1 MIFSPIGF
9 QRRALPRDG
18 LNLNH
23 FLAPVKLRSLYRKI
37 LRETR
42 YLGTNPIR
50 RETISW
56 IRYEF
61 VRPMT
66 RRNEQLNH
74 QDLIAQLNRQ
84 LKEIQNQSVLIG
96 GQFDKLRGGR
106 VNPTSTK

>member
-1 MIFSPIGF
+1 
-9 QRRALPRDG
+9 
-18 LNLNH
+18 
-23 FLAPVKLRSLYRKI
+23 
-37 LRETR
+37 
-42 YLGTNPIR
+42 
-50 RETISW
+50 
-56 IRYEF
+56 
-61 VRPMT
+61 MT